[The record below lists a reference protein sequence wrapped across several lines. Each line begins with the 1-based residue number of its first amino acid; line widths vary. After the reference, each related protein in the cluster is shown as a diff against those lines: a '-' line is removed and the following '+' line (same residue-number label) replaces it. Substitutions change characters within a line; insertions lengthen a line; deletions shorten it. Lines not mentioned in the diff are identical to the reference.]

1 MESVQDLLARRA
13 GHARRGEPSALL
25 RSAEARRD
33 AAALLRI
40 WASLARQR
48 RRRREEAARRREAQ
62 AARQRAWDRHR
73 VRIRDRLCRR
83 GGAAVYWLW
92 EWRALRWAFSQFQY
106 AAANLGYAAW
116 LAGDAD

>member
-25 RSAEARRD
+25 RSAQARRD
-33 AAALLRI
+33 AAALLRLWGL
-40 WASLARQR
+40 WARRR
-48 RRRREEAARRREAQ
+48 RRRREEE
-62 AARQRAWDRHR
+62 AARQRAWLRHR
-73 VRIRDRLCRR
+73 RRIRDRLCRR

-116 LAGDAD
+116 LAGDDLD